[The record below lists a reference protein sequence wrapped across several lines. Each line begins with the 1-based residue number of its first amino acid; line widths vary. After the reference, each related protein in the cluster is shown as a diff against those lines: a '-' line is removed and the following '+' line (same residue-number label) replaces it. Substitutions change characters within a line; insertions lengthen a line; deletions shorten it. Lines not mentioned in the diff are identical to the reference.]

1 MDEIKNGQKWKSYP
15 ESWSWKICTS
25 KSIKLQSRW
34 INSWVGQLCSW
45 SRCRCVMQNSFQI
58 SASPLWT
65 SEWLIQR
72 SVEQQWWNVISVH
85 SHIGKRISMVDD
97 FPLGHLEIPTETLY
111 SITEKK
117 NVKLI
122 FKPNLTE
129 DFGFKSDQK
138 IKITSQF
145 RSKIIQNWIPIMGEL
160 LDFWH

>member
-1 MDEIKNGQKWKSYP
+1 MDEVRNNGQKWKPYP

-34 INSWVGQLCSW
+34 IHSWIGQLC
-45 SRCRCVMQNSFQI
+45 RQNSGGWVNQLSLQI

-117 NVKLI
+117 TWNWFLNQIWRKILDLKAIRKL
-122 FKPNLTE
+122 
-129 DFGFKSDQK
+129 
-138 IKITSQF
+138 
-145 RSKIIQNWIPIMGEL
+145 R
-160 LDFWH
+160 